1 MDNLPPIVKK
11 ILAISILISVGC
23 MMGIISSNTE
33 AQPPKGRNVPP
44 LAQKYY
50 TAQKNFIS
58 DMHLHDHE
66 STDKNKCATIN
77 PDTWKPF
84 SLAAIVF
91 AFDYNESKNGTEGQS
106 IRTNNWSSLHPKGSY
121 YYKWD
126 GKSQSVSSEP
136 LRIYKTPEDGMADT
150 MYLLKYAYGCNLDWD
165 HVAYYI
171 YGKGP
176 YNVYVPHLK
185 MTRAEHVTIY
195 RDRLFAK
202 MRAFEKL

>member
-1 MDNLPPIVKK
+1 MNELPRIVKH
-11 ILAISILISVGC
+11 ILSISILISIGC
-23 MMGIISSNTE
+23 MMGIISSLSE
-33 AQPPKGRNVPP
+33 AQPPKGRKVPP

-50 TAQKNFIS
+50 TAQKNFIA
-58 DMHLHDHE
+58 DLPKHE
-66 STDKNKCATIN
+66 HKATADNRCQTIN
-77 PDTWKPF
+77 PDTGKPF

-106 IRTNNWSSLHPKGSY
+106 KKTNNWSSLHPNGSY

-126 GKSQSVSSEP
+126 GKSRSESSEP
-136 LRIYKTPEDGMADT
+136 LRIYKTPEDGMIDT
-150 MYLLKYAYGCNLDWD
+150 MYLLKYAYGCKLEWNYI
-165 HVAYYI
+165 AYYI

-176 YNVYVPHLK
+176 YNTFVPHLG